1 MFPCASPRGYRNPA
15 RQTQKPNHGRARA
28 QTHYKARHIVIRPR
42 KWITFC
48 DWKGWIFRLWK
59 INGGHFKRVITTF
72 LTTHTKRVTNKYGTT
87 QFNCPR
93 NKTIFHGMGKKSIWC
108 IFFSRHRWTYL
119 RLSPFF
125 FFFLVCIRI
134 LCVNW
139 FSLSSN
145 EMFKANS
152 HWNMLLFSL
161 STRLT
166 SISTHIRDSMRE
178 CEKEN
183 KQEIIIYSAGWR
195 FVQYLVQTMNN
206 NQLIGIRVND
216 WILMRNAG
224 VHLRNKTLL
233 SKLMQLIHSAE
244 I

>member
-1 MFPCASPRGYRNPA
+1 
-15 RQTQKPNHGRARA
+15 
-28 QTHYKARHIVIRPR
+28 
-42 KWITFC
+42 
-48 DWKGWIFRLWK
+48 
-59 INGGHFKRVITTF
+59 
-72 LTTHTKRVTNKYGTT
+72 
-87 QFNCPR
+87 
-93 NKTIFHGMGKKSIWC
+93 
-108 IFFSRHRWTYL
+108 
-119 RLSPFF
+119 
-125 FFFLVCIRI
+125 
-134 LCVNW
+134 
-139 FSLSSN
+139 
-145 EMFKANS
+145 
-152 HWNMLLFSL
+152 
-161 STRLT
+161 
-166 SISTHIRDSMRE
+166 MRE